1 MDMDIEGNEDFDVKI
16 DRVRLTNP
24 SNTMSVNPMS
34 PMIGLQS
41 TTTVTIADIP
51 PESRSCRIDSMAG
64 IISTFG
70 ESTVYMYNRTCEH
83 ALLKQQ
89 TAMGEFGVFVE
100 SLDGT
105 FMTTRIGIRLGSSE
119 SLVVNAYNR
128 TIIRQSDML
137 DKIQVTSTSSRMS
150 ISVLSLNFLLD
161 IFPDRILV
169 LSVGANSTLTDHSGL
184 CGNLN
189 GDFVL
194 RNGTIVD
201 TSNMA
206 ALNRVISQNLVPPSE
221 TFLRMVVRQECGT
234 YIH

>member
-1 MDMDIEGNEDFDVKI
+1 MDIEDDEDFDVKI
-16 DRVRLTNP
+16 DRVLLSNP
-24 SNTMSVNPMS
+24 PNITFVNPRN
-34 PMIGLQS
+34 PMIGSQS
-41 TTTVTIADIP
+41 TTTITITDIP

-70 ESTVYMYNRTCEH
+70 ESKMYMYNRTCEH

-119 SLVVNAYNR
+119 SVVVNAYNR

-137 DKIQVTSTSSRMS
+137 DKIQVTSTSSKLS
-150 ISVLSLNFLLD
+150 ISVSSLNFLLE
-161 IFPDRILV
+161 IFESRIVV
-169 LSVGANSTLTDHSGL
+169 LSIGVNSTLTDHSGL

-201 TSNMA
+201 ISNMA

>member
-1 MDMDIEGNEDFDVKI
+1 MDIEDDEDFDVKI
-16 DRVRLTNP
+16 DRVLLSNP
-24 SNTMSVNPMS
+24 PNITFVNPRN
-34 PMIGLQS
+34 PMIGSQS
-41 TTTVTIADIP
+41 TTTITITDIP

-70 ESTVYMYNRTCEH
+70 ESKMYMYNRTCEH

-105 FMTTRIGIRLGSSE
+105 FMTTRIGIRLGFSE
-119 SLVVNAYNR
+119 SVVVNAYNR

-137 DKIQVTSTSSRMS
+137 DKIQVTSTSSKLS
-150 ISVLSLNFLLD
+150 ISVSSLNFLLE
-161 IFPDRILV
+161 IFESRIVV
-169 LSVGANSTLTDHSGL
+169 LSIGVNSTLTDHSGL

-201 TSNMA
+201 ISNMA